1 MFESAQ
7 DTTDESSYFDDLDGG
22 LFDVYSTS
30 GTRRGFLG
38 MTAGQRF
45 VIALLMMGTVVVVGM
60 LCLIVTEKVILF

>member
-7 DTTDESSYFDDLDGG
+7 DTTGESSYFDDMDSGS
-22 LFDVYSTS
+22 FDSYPAS
-30 GTRRGFLG
+30 GSNRTFLG

-45 VIALLMMGTVVVVGM
+45 VIALLLLGTVVVVGM